1 MAYLT
6 LIASI
11 AESEIARFREGSVEA
26 MAASKIEYVSHYLAY
41 GVPEE
46 PLRQLLG
53 QAIDGGEP
61 LREDLWH
68 PFRSPLVQTLETV
81 KTRWS
86 QLSEAWSTVLRR
98 IEVAE
103 DDWYKIEITKVLD
116 IFEHASRNTECIVSA
131 LEPPA
136 DFDRAKGVRIPIAFD
151 LESRRAD

>member
-11 AESEIARFREGSVEA
+11 AESEIARFREGGIES
-26 MAASKIEYVSHYLAY
+26 MAASKIEYVSHYIAY
-41 GVPEE
+41 SVYDE
-46 PLRQLLG
+46 PLRKLLG
-53 QAIDGGEP
+53 QAIDGGAP

-68 PFRSPLVQTLETV
+68 PVRSPLVQTLETV
-81 KTRWS
+81 KICWM
-86 QLSEAWSTVLRR
+86 QLNEVWSTVLRR

-116 IFEHASRNTECIVSA
+116 IFEHAIRNSECIVSA

-136 DFDRAKGVRIPIAFD
+136 DFDRAKRVRIPFAVD
-151 LESRRAD
+151 LESK

>member
-41 GVPEE
+41 GVAEE

-81 KTRWS
+81 KTRWL

-136 DFDRAKGVRIPIAFD
+136 DFDRAKRVRIPIAVD
-151 LESRRAD
+151 LESKRAD